1 MVLPVASHIFTCG
14 LTRHHHKLFSW
25 LLRGLD
31 MSESDG
37 PRMGW
42 YDSTMVW
49 GDRTAWLTSRWTRS
63 FYPCII
69 SLPERREQSL
79 HWFMTSVA
87 HTMSKKLLGSITI
100 LLVKFHWIETTLH
113 HFECPTRHDYIQP
126 KNILAPACVHYLK
139 RIGIMQISLRYL
151 LWNVR
156 IDAAYSNIVVA
167 VVDIQVLTCQKL

>member
-1 MVLPVASHIFTCG
+1 
-14 LTRHHHKLFSW
+14 
-25 LLRGLD
+25 
-31 MSESDG
+31 
-37 PRMGW
+37 
-42 YDSTMVW
+42 
-49 GDRTAWLTSRWTRS
+49 
-63 FYPCII
+63 
-69 SLPERREQSL
+69 
-79 HWFMTSVA
+79 MTSVA

-156 IDAAYSNIVVA
+156 NNAAYSNVVVA
-167 VVDIQVLTCQKL
+167 VVDREQGEQGGFWQGKPVQEELPMVGIDSKKCKDCSVLSGEAIMHPLNGLLLSSSQEPSKCLFFIEGFSLPWRGLTNLQIYKDFSLWLRS

>member
-1 MVLPVASHIFTCG
+1 MDLGWVGMTQLWSEGTG
-14 LTRHHHKLFSW
+14 LHGW
-25 LLRGLD
+25 LQSGLD
-31 MSESDG
+31 
-37 PRMGW
+37 R
-42 YDSTMVW
+42 
-49 GDRTAWLTSRWTRS
+49 
-63 FYPCII
+63 CII
-69 SLPERREQSL
+69 SLPERRKQSL

-113 HFECPTRHDYIQP
+113 HFECLTRQDYIQP

-156 IDAAYSNIVVA
+156 INAAYSNIVVA
-167 VVDIQVLTCQKL
+167 VVDIQVLTCQKLSIFIF

>member
-1 MVLPVASHIFTCG
+1 M
-14 LTRHHHKLFSW
+14 
-25 LLRGLD
+25 
-31 MSESDG
+31 SDG

-49 GDRTAWLTSRWTRS
+49 GDRTAWLTSKWTTS
-63 FYPCII
+63 FYRCII

-113 HFECPTRHDYIQP
+113 HSEWPMQQHYIQP

-139 RIGIMQISLRYL
+139 RTRIMQISLRDL
-151 LWNVR
+151 LWNVK
-156 IDAAYSNIVVA
+156 INAAHSNVVIT
-167 VVDIQVLTCQKL
+167 VVDRGTRGTGCLPTR